1 MTNVCGVFSTLTHR
15 VPHSQPSAPPRR
27 ATASHRLSM
36 ARSTT
41 LREWLGEGPFSLA
54 LSSSWLGLFCHA
66 GVVCALVESGLAP
79 AKICG
84 SSGPKKRCCCLATLE
99 VLSWQGSSSISGN
112 PPSSRDI
119 AVCVSPVKTLKP
131 IGSR

>member
-1 MTNVCGVFSTLTHR
+1 
-15 VPHSQPSAPPRR
+15 
-27 ATASHRLSM
+27 M
-36 ARSTT
+36 ARSTGT

-84 SSGPKKRCCCLATLE
+84 SSGIPQQQQRTHYLTY
-99 VLSWQGSSSISGN
+99 VLRDCSSTSTS
-112 PPSSRDI
+112 PAEMSR
-119 AVCVSPVKTLKP
+119 ACVSESLRVQAGEQVSSLRATK
-131 IGSR
+131 